1 MAITVITSD
10 LNVTYITF
18 MTSVAFMTSVT
29 SMTKTTFTGNA
40 SKTDLRHPGQIV
52 LVLLK
57 CFSFNQDPVGNL
69 QSQIL

>member
-1 MAITVITSD
+1 MAVTVMTSD

-18 MTSVAFMTSVT
+18 VTSVT
-29 SMTKTTFTGNA
+29 SMTETTFIGNA
-40 SKTDLRHPGQIV
+40 SKTDLRHPRQIV

-57 CFSFNQDPVGNL
+57 CFRFNQDPVGNL

>member
-1 MAITVITSD
+1 MAITVMTSD

-18 MTSVAFMTSVT
+18 VTSVN
-29 SMTKTTFTGNA
+29 SMTETTFTGNG

-57 CFSFNQDPVGNL
+57 CFRFNQDPVGNL